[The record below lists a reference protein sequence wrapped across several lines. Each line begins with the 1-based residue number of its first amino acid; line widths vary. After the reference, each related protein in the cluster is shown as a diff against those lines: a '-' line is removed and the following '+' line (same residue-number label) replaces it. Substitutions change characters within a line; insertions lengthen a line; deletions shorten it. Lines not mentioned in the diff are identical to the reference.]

1 MSGAPTKTLPDREKR
16 PLYTRLRMRSTR
28 CTASMGVLRK
38 AVTCARWARV
48 KRPVPLRLPSRA
60 RSIAAMLVAAGLAL
74 GLAPS
79 LDGDCKAAD
88 V

>member
-1 MSGAPTKTLPDREKR
+1 
-16 PLYTRLRMRSTR
+16 
-28 CTASMGVLRK
+28 
-38 AVTCARWARV
+38 
-48 KRPVPLRLPSRA
+48 LPSRA